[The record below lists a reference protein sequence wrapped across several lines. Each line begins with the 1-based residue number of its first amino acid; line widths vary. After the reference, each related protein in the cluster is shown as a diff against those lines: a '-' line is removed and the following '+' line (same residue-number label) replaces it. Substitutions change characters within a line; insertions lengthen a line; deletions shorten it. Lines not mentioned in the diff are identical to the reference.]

1 MKVLTTISYKK
12 HFELYTE
19 ILDLIVVN
27 SCQLGL
33 AKKYILLSDT
43 AVILYRAGSPT
54 AVEDRHIEFT
64 LSTST
69 YSIDDFNAKV
79 KVAVLQQRQN

>member
-1 MKVLTTISYKK
+1 MLCIGIIFKYRFHIVYLIKMKVVTTISYKK

-33 AKKYILLSDT
+33 AKKIHITIRYSCDT
-43 AVILYRAGSPT
+43 L
-54 AVEDRHIEFT
+54 
-64 LSTST
+64 
-69 YSIDDFNAKV
+69 
-79 KVAVLQQRQN
+79 